1 MEVGKPFFHRLNFR
15 LQLDEVGL
23 QLGELLGLGWVAT
36 MEAATAAGVTSART
50 ATASTLAI
58 PSTHADLP

>member
-23 QLGELLGLGWVAT
+23 QLGELLGLG
-36 MEAATAAGVTSART
+36 
-50 ATASTLAI
+50 
-58 PSTHADLP
+58 